1 MIGQIQA
8 TNQSQSGKTIG
19 VQINGTW
26 YSSKNWELAQ
36 NVGKTIIFEPS
47 TSTFNGQEMH
57 WLNDYVFE
65 DASGTPAAAAM
76 DAAMAQEVPKGLA
89 PASQERQRVTPNKDS
104 LIGALALTK
113 SVTGTNEEIWTAFVY
128 FYHKMETFDPSEPF

>member
-1 MIGQIQA
+1 LIGTIQA

-19 VQINGTW
+19 VQINGMW

-36 NVGKTIIFEPS
+36 EVGRAIIFEPS

-57 WLNDYVFE
+57 WLNDYTFE
-65 DASGTPAAAAM
+65 NESTTPS
-76 DAAMAQEVPKGLA
+76 AQAFNSAL
-89 PASQERQRVTPNKDS
+89 ERQQVPTNQAQRVPVNKDS

-113 SVTGTNEEIWTAFVY
+113 SISGQPQQVWEAFVF
-128 FYHKMETFDPSEPF
+128 FYHKMENFDPNV